1 MGRNGEEKKVVRVN
15 NVSKDIVILHMFTM
29 LLQIIQTLIILNV
42 DGSTYSTLNHFI
54 KINFYLFYIKNSYKV
69 FYLSDNMY
77 SILKT

>member
-54 KINFYLFYIKNSYKV
+54 KINFSYFISKILIKFFIYLIICIV
-69 FYLSDNMY
+69 F
-77 SILKT
+77 

>member
-1 MGRNGEEKKVVRVN
+1 MGRNAEEKKVVRVN

-54 KINFYLFYIKNSYKV
+54 KINFSYFISKILIKFFIYLIICIV
-69 FYLSDNMY
+69 F
-77 SILKT
+77 